1 MGLIIKEAFLMSRG
15 SNPPFGLNLLS
26 GFFMKLIDWI
36 NQKDHNYAE
45 DLFSDRI
52 HSLTIVKEFS
62 SHKKGF
68 PQKKNTHRNIHCWV
82 LLEDGSAI
90 GLNESPRSGFS
101 FPRIGQRTVKSIYPE
116 L

>member
-1 MGLIIKEAFLMSRG
+1 
-15 SNPPFGLNLLS
+15 
-26 GFFMKLIDWI
+26 MKLIDWL

-52 HSLTIVKEFS
+52 HSLTIIKEFS

-90 GLNESPRSGFS
+90 GLNESPRSGLS
-101 FPRIGQRTVKSIYPE
+101 FPRIGPKTVKSIYPE
-116 L
+116 F